1 MIFGGKLF
9 QSLIVLRQ
17 KLYLYS
23 SHDVCTG
30 INFIGSEFLV
40 FITVLCFACGILI
53 AAWPCSV
60 LYIKVSL
67 FTFLLCSNVGQLRWF
82 SVFSVWV
89 THPSCPEYVLVAK
102 RAARCCTC
110 SSQEF

>member
-1 MIFGGKLF
+1 MICGGKLF

-30 INFIGSEFLV
+30 INVIGSEFLV

-60 LYIKVSL
+60 LCIEVNL

-82 SVFSVWV
+82 NAWI
-89 THPSCPEYVLVAK
+89 THPACLEYVLVAK
-102 RAARCCTC
+102 RAARRCTC
-110 SSQEF
+110 SS

>member
-1 MIFGGKLF
+1 MIFGGKLL
-9 QSLIVLRQ
+9 QSLIVLGQ

-30 INFIGSEFLV
+30 MNFIGSEFLV
-40 FITVLCFACGILI
+40 SITV

-82 SVFSVWV
+82 SAWV
-89 THPSCPEYVLVAK
+89 THPSCLEYVLVANVHHAAVLVALTFSARVVASK
-102 RAARCCTC
+102 RK
-110 SSQEF
+110 

>member
-1 MIFGGKLF
+1 MFMIFGGKLF
-9 QSLIVLRQ
+9 QSLIVLGQ

-30 INFIGSEFLV
+30 IRFIGSEFLV
-40 FITVLCFACGILI
+40 FITVLCFTSRGILI

-82 SVFSVWV
+82 SAWV
-89 THPSCPEYVLVAK
+89 THPSCLEYVLVAK
-102 RAARCCTC
+102 RKVRRCIC
-110 SSQEF
+110 SNQDL

>member
-9 QSLIVLRQ
+9 QSLIVLGQ

-40 FITVLCFACGILI
+40 FITVLCFA
-53 AAWPCSV
+53 
-60 LYIKVSL
+60 
-67 FTFLLCSNVGQLRWF
+67 
-82 SVFSVWV
+82 
-89 THPSCPEYVLVAK
+89 
-102 RAARCCTC
+102 
-110 SSQEF
+110 